1 MVSRSHGQETRERR
15 RSLLKE
21 VDQALETRRQKVQSF
36 VSEHQ
41 QRMAELESRC
51 LVEFEGIMV
60 RMSHWARFQD
70 EFQKRYASFC
80 DERKLLEQHQQV
92 LDSRTRELEDLRKQT
107 EEQRGRIAKELEDRR
122 GELAEAQDS
131 ARIALESELFQ
142 AQESLRLLQQ
152 ELLALR
158 TQKETLQR
166 ASDGQREAATQLEQ
180 EVAELRHTLEQGQAE
195 AVRLQQELDQ
205 ALSAADTQRREMASG
220 SADAAEHEREL
231 KALRDEHAMAMESV
245 ESLRDKN
252 DRLEARLSELQE
264 ALDAGES
271 ARDIRSRSSD
281 ASDEDAA
288 PLDWEAQKRRLLANL
303 ENSRDEDEASQIE
316 DAIRRTEEF
325 RLAKEAE
332 ITALRG
338 EMELLQSQA
347 KAHHSPTDTAREA
360 LLDADSQIVAERTRL
375 AQLQS
380 EMHEKLKQSEV
391 ECAKERAKNARLGQE
406 LEQKLRDLEAE
417 RSRQTGHETRSG
429 REKGGRRWLEHLGL
443 NGKDD
448 KAKEK

>member
-21 VDQALETRRQKVQSF
+21 VGQALETRRQKVQSF

-80 DERKLLEQHQQV
+80 DERKLLEQHQQL
-92 LDSRTRELEDLRKQT
+92 LDARTRELEDLRKQT
-107 EEQRGRIAKELEDRR
+107 EEQRRRIAKELEDRQ

-131 ARIALESELFQ
+131 ARVALESQLFQ
-142 AQESLRLLQQ
+142 AQESLRLVQQ
-152 ELLALR
+152 ELLAIR

-166 ASDGQREAATQLEQ
+166 AGDGQREAAAQLEQ

-195 AVRLQQELDQ
+195 AARLQQELDQ
-205 ALSAADTQRREMASG
+205 ALSVSEAQRHEMAVG
-220 SADAAEHEREL
+220 SKEVAEHEREL
-231 KALRDEHAMAMESV
+231 KSVRDEYAMAMESV

-252 DRLEARLSELQE
+252 DRLEARLAELQE
-264 ALDAGES
+264 ALDAGEPI
-271 ARDIRSRSSD
+271 RDIRGSFSD
-281 ASDEDAA
+281 TRDDDAA

-303 ENSRDEDEASQIE
+303 ENSGDDEEASQIE

-325 RLAKEAE
+325 RVAKEAE
-332 ITALRG
+332 IAALRG

-347 KAHHSPTDTAREA
+347 KAHHSPADTAREA
-360 LLDADSQIVAERTRL
+360 LLDGDALIAAERARL

-391 ECAKERAKNARLGQE
+391 ECAKERAKNARLGSE

-417 RSRQTGHETRSG
+417 RSRQAGNETRTG

-448 KAKEK
+448 KAQGK